1 MTHESDITLDQL
13 RIGDR
18 AVVTGYAADAGQLR
32 SRLLAMG
39 LTRGT
44 EFTFVRSAPGG
55 DPIEL
60 RARGFSLSLRRA
72 EAASLTI
79 RRATGVDPRTVGRS
93 FTYPPMVAR

>member
-1 MTHESDITLDQL
+1 MTPADISLHEL
-13 RIGDR
+13 RIGES
-18 AVVTGYAADAGQLR
+18 AVVTGYAADAGPLR
-32 SRLLAMG
+32 ARMLAMG

-44 EFTFVRSAPGG
+44 VFTLVRAAPAG

-72 EAASLTI
+72 EASSLRI
-79 RRATGVDPRTVGRS
+79 RRSSDVAGC